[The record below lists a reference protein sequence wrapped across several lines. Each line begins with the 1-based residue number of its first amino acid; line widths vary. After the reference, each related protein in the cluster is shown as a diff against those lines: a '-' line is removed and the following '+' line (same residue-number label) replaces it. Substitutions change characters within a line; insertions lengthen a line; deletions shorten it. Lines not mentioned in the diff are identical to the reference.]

1 MTNHAAF
8 AAEDAVTDVPP
19 PAQASRHFSSF
30 PPRMASDCKK
40 AALGRMDLAASGVLR
55 AGSLVDSMKASSPRY
70 AKFAAAGDHED
81 WMVS

>member
-1 MTNHAAF
+1 
-8 AAEDAVTDVPP
+8 
-19 PAQASRHFSSF
+19 
-30 PPRMASDCKK
+30 MASDCKK